1 MLICCSN
8 VIQRDNVVFAKRL
21 DKSLAEVAKNKANQV
36 RISNKSLISDESLF
50 RPRVQTSCG
59 HLNQEESCSSLFLM
73 IGSRRPATMEGKRMF
88 SNKFLMTDH

>member
-36 RISNKSLISDESLF
+36 RISNKTLISDESL
-50 RPRVQTSCG
+50 SG
-59 HLNQEESCSSLFLM
+59 QEYRQVVD
-73 IGSRRPATMEGKRMF
+73 I
-88 SNKFLMTDH
+88 